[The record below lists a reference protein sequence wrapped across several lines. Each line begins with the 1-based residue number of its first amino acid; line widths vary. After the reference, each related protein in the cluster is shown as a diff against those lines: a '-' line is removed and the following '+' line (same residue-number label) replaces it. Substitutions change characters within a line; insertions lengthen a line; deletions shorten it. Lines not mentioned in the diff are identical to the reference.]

1 LFASGHLQPAVDN
14 FTNNGSTG
22 VFRGPLPSSGYRL
35 YWIGKSLATRD
46 NRTFGLGLHTVT
58 GQLLPR
64 LRRGANVDPMVALR
78 YE

>member
-1 LFASGHLQPAVDN
+1 MDN

-22 VFRGPLPSSGYRL
+22 VFRGPLPSSGYTL

-46 NRTFGLGLHTVT
+46 SGAFALGLHTVT
-58 GQLLPR
+58 GQLHPR
-64 LRRGANVDPMVALR
+64 PRGGVRVDPMVALR